1 MKKENKKMASWEL
14 QQIEEI
20 ISTGQFKKINLS
32 KFESL
37 VLNTLPKN
45 PDMAGNS
52 LPLLDKIAVELQ
64 RGFQKVSVSEKSV
77 RDDMLCAIVLIN
89 AVLGKDKKVAETITG
104 VQGNKFDGINQKY
117 VLDKLYK
124 YMEKGDSLSKKNKIW
139 SKLLNAYKRGEITAA
154 KGKSVKVDNMLKRE
168 KEKGIMS
175 KFKDFLGL

>member
-37 VLNTLPKN
+37 ILNTLPKN

-77 RDDMLCAIVLIN
+77 RDDMLCSIVLIN
-89 AVLGKDKKVAETITG
+89 AVLGKDKKVAETITD
-104 VQGNKFDGINQKY
+104 VQGNKIDGINQKY

-154 KGKSVKVDNMLKRE
+154 KGKSAKVDNMLKRE

-175 KFKDFLGL
+175 KFKEFLGL